1 MRIDFRDQEVHVQ
14 VMNTIAA
21 VCYCGVKIGRHQG
34 PQILIYLCP
43 TSPTIS
49 KLALGPSQV
58 ANPR

>member
-1 MRIDFRDQEVHVQ
+1 MRIDFVIKEVNVQ

-21 VCYCGVKIGRHQG
+21 FCYCGVKIGRHQG

-49 KLALGPSQV
+49 KLALGPSQ
-58 ANPR
+58 